1 MKVMYLK
8 YMQIVNYKN
17 VQNARFEFGKGANT
31 VIGENDSGKSN
42 AMTAMRIL
50 LDSDYYYN
58 TKRLKESDFS
68 DLLGDWRGHWIILSA
83 YFDEITE
90 TDKANE
96 VCAEISPEQENED
109 FLKSYIRCENKG
121 YGTVTLYI
129 RPNRKIRK
137 QLFEASGDR
146 ESFQKVR
153 ASIKISDYEF
163 VYRARSQEDFTNN
176 EVYKRIVGDFE
187 TGKYADPDNE
197 DSFVIGSSIDIL
209 NLWEH
214 VSIVFIDAL
223 RDVESEMHKPK
234 NPMRRIFETIQSQ
247 IDSSDIEGI
256 KNKIKDL
263 NESLAG
269 IKQISSIGMD
279 INSKLQDIV
288 GLVYSPEVF
297 VESSLKED
305 IDSIAR
311 FLSLNPT
318 DERDIDSLG
327 LGHLNILYIALKLV
341 EFEANRHHEILNIM
355 IVEEPEA
362 HIHTHIQ
369 KTLFDNLQLSKN
381 YTQVVMTTHSTH
393 ISEVSNIENVN
404 VMKRCKNGSLI
415 MRPTNGLNNFGEK
428 NLVGKNLSLTEC
440 LSRYLD
446 AKRSVLLFSKGV
458 ILVEGDAEE
467 IMIPA
472 LVKYGLGITL
482 DEIGIGLINVGSV
495 GFENIASIFDEER
508 IQKYCSI
515 VTDYDAT
522 VSGSSKSSEAAEKL
536 GKKRKEKLDTLY
548 KDNKWVDAFYAPHT
562 FEADFANIEENR
574 DIFKKLVKFAN
585 FKQQSTIES
594 YENDINGTESQR
606 YDAVMKLTE
615 RYKKGWMATIM
626 SGFLD
631 ATVGIPDYIINA
643 IAFASSEVMN
653 TQIEKKMLLT
663 VLERYKESREL
674 LQRLQA
680 CREECDFI
688 DIKTEFVKDYS
699 EDNLAKFFLYQDRI
713 SEKCGVI

>member
-1 MKVMYLK
+1 M
-8 YMQIVNYKN
+8 
-17 VQNARFEFGKGANT
+17 
-31 VIGENDSGKSN
+31 
-42 AMTAMRIL
+42 
-50 LDSDYYYN
+50 DSDYYYN

-214 VSIVFIDAL
+214 VSVVFIDAL

>member
-1 MKVMYLK
+1 MYLK
-8 YMQIVNYKN
+8 YIQIVNYKN
-17 VQNARFEFGKGANT
+17 IQNARFEFGKGANT
-31 VIGENDSGKSN
+31 IIGENDSGKSN

-68 DLLGDWRGHWIILSA
+68 DSIGDWRGHWIIISA
-83 YFDEITE
+83 YFDEITDV
-90 TDKANE
+90 DKVNE
-96 VCAEISPEQENED
+96 ICAEISPDQENEE
-109 FLKSYIRCENKG
+109 FLKSYIRCADKG

-137 QLFEASGDR
+137 QLFETSGDR
-146 ESFQKVR
+146 EKFQNVR
-153 ASIKISDYEF
+153 ASIQISDYEF
-163 VYRARSQEDFTNN
+163 AYRARSQEDFTNN
-176 EVYKRIVGDFE
+176 EVYKKIVGDFE
-187 TGKYADPDNE
+187 VGKYADPDNE
-197 DSFVIGSSIDIL
+197 DSFVLGSAIDIL

-214 VSIVFIDAL
+214 VSVVFINAL
-223 RDVESEMHKPK
+223 RDVESEMHKSK
-234 NPMRRIFETIQSQ
+234 NPMKRIFETIQSQ
-247 IDSSDIEGI
+247 IDSDDIDGI

-263 NESLAG
+263 NKSLSG
-269 IKQISSIGMD
+269 IKQIASIGTD

-288 GLVYSPEVF
+288 GLVYSPEVS

-311 FLSLNPT
+311 FLSLNPAG
-318 DERDIDSLG
+318 ERDIDSLG

-362 HIHTHIQ
+362 HVHTHIQ

-404 VMKRCKNGSLI
+404 VMKRSKNGSLI
-415 MRPTNGLNNFGEK
+415 MRPTNGLDIFGEK
-428 NLVGKNLSLTEC
+428 NLVGKNVSLTEC

-536 GKKRKEKLDTLY
+536 GKERKLY
-548 KDNKWVDAFYAPHT
+548 K
-562 FEADFANIEENR
+562 
-574 DIFKKLVKFAN
+574 
-585 FKQQSTIES
+585 
-594 YENDINGTESQR
+594 
-606 YDAVMKLTE
+606 
-615 RYKKGWMATIM
+615 
-626 SGFLD
+626 
-631 ATVGIPDYIINA
+631 
-643 IAFASSEVMN
+643 
-653 TQIEKKMLLT
+653 
-663 VLERYKESREL
+663 
-674 LQRLQA
+674 
-680 CREECDFI
+680 
-688 DIKTEFVKDYS
+688 
-699 EDNLAKFFLYQDRI
+699 
-713 SEKCGVI
+713 

>member
-1 MKVMYLK
+1 MTAMYLK

-17 VQNARFEFGKGANT
+17 IQNARFEFGKGANT
-31 VIGENDSGKSN
+31 VLGENDSGKSN

-68 DLLGDWRGHWIILSA
+68 DLIGEWRGHWIIISA

-90 TDKANE
+90 ADKANE

-146 ESFQKVR
+146 EKFQNVR
-153 ASIKISDYEF
+153 ASIQISDYEF
-163 VYRARSQEDFTNN
+163 TYKARSQEDFTNN

-187 TGKYADPDNE
+187 VGKYADPDNE
-197 DSFVIGSSIDIL
+197 DSFVLGSSIDIL

-214 VSIVFIDAL
+214 VSVVFIDAL

-234 NPMRRIFETIQSQ
+234 NPMRRIFETIQRQ
-247 IDSSDIEGI
+247 IDSADIDGI

-263 NESLAG
+263 NESLSG

-288 GLVYSPEVF
+288 GLVYSPEVS

-311 FLSLNPT
+311 FLSLNPA

-381 YTQVVMTTHSTH
+381 YTQVIMTTHSTH

-404 VMKRCKNGSLI
+404 VMKRSKNGSLI
-415 MRPTNGLNNFGEK
+415 MRPTNGLDLFGEK
-428 NLVGKNLSLTEC
+428 NLVGKKVSLTEC

-495 GFENIASIFDEER
+495 GFENIASIFAEER

-536 GKKRKEKLDTLY
+536 GKERKEKLDTLY
-548 KDNKWVDAFYAPHT
+548 KDNQWVEAFYAPHT
-562 FEADFANIEENR
+562 FEVDFANIDENKE
-574 DIFKKLVKFAN
+574 IFKKLIKLVD
-585 FKQQSTIES
+585 FKRESTIES

-631 ATVGIPDYIINA
+631 ATVGIPDYIISA
-643 IAFASSEVMN
+643 IAFASAEVMN

-663 VLERYKESREL
+663 VLKHYQESREL
-674 LQRLQA
+674 LQRLQV
-680 CREECDFI
+680 CSEECDFT
-688 DIKTEFVKDYS
+688 DIKAEFIKDYPK
-699 EDNLAKFFLYQDRI
+699 DNLAKFFLRQDRM
-713 SEKCGVI
+713 SENVE

>member
-1 MKVMYLK
+1 
-8 YMQIVNYKN
+8 
-17 VQNARFEFGKGANT
+17 
-31 VIGENDSGKSN
+31 
-42 AMTAMRIL
+42 
-50 LDSDYYYN
+50 
-58 TKRLKESDFS
+58 
-68 DLLGDWRGHWIILSA
+68 
-83 YFDEITE
+83 
-90 TDKANE
+90 
-96 VCAEISPEQENED
+96 
-109 FLKSYIRCENKG
+109 
-121 YGTVTLYI
+121 
-129 RPNRKIRK
+129 
-137 QLFEASGDR
+137 
-146 ESFQKVR
+146 
-153 ASIKISDYEF
+153 
-163 VYRARSQEDFTNN
+163 
-176 EVYKRIVGDFE
+176 
-187 TGKYADPDNE
+187 
-197 DSFVIGSSIDIL
+197 
-209 NLWEH
+209 
-214 VSIVFIDAL
+214 
-223 RDVESEMHKPK
+223 MHKPK

-247 IDSSDIEGI
+247 IDSADIDGI

-263 NESLAG
+263 NESLSG

-288 GLVYSPEVF
+288 GLVYSPEVS

-311 FLSLNPT
+311 FLSLNPA

-381 YTQVVMTTHSTH
+381 YTQVIMTTHSTH

-404 VMKRCKNGSLI
+404 VMKRSKNGSLI
-415 MRPTNGLNNFGEK
+415 MRPTNGLDLFGEK
-428 NLVGKNLSLTEC
+428 NLVGKKVSLTEC

-495 GFENIASIFDEER
+495 GFENIASIFAEER

-536 GKKRKEKLDTLY
+536 GKERKEKLDTLY
-548 KDNKWVDAFYAPHT
+548 KDNKWVEAFYAPHT
-562 FEADFANIEENR
+562 FEVDFANIDENKE
-574 DIFKKLVKFAN
+574 IFKKLIKLAD
-585 FKQQSTIES
+585 FKRESTIES

-631 ATVGIPDYIINA
+631 ATVGIPDYIISA
-643 IAFASSEVMN
+643 IAFASAEVMN

-663 VLERYKESREL
+663 VLKHYQESREL
-674 LQRLQA
+674 LQRLQV
-680 CREECDFI
+680 CSEECDFT
-688 DIKTEFVKDYS
+688 DIKAEFIKDYPK
-699 EDNLAKFFLYQDRI
+699 DNLAKFFLCQDRM
-713 SEKCGVI
+713 SENVE

>member
-1 MKVMYLK
+1 MYLK

-214 VSIVFIDAL
+214 VSVVFIDAL

-288 GLVYSPEVF
+288 GLVYSPEVS
-297 VESSLKED
+297 VESRLKED

-415 MRPTNGLNNFGEK
+415 MRPTNGLNSFGEK

-536 GKKRKEKLDTLY
+536 GKKRKEKLDILY

-562 FEADFANIEENR
+562 FETDFANIEENR

-626 SGFLD
+626 SGFID

-653 TQIEKKMLLT
+653 IQIEKKMLLT

-713 SEKCGVI
+713 SENVE

>member
-1 MKVMYLK
+1 MYLK
-8 YMQIVNYKN
+8 YIQIVNYKN
-17 VQNARFEFGKGANT
+17 IQNARFEFGKGANT
-31 VIGENDSGKSN
+31 IIGENDSGKSN

-68 DLLGDWRGHWIILSA
+68 DSIGDWRGHWIIISA
-83 YFDEITE
+83 YFDEITDV
-90 TDKANE
+90 DKVNE
-96 VCAEISPEQENED
+96 ICAEISPDQENEE
-109 FLKSYIRCENKG
+109 FLKSYIRCADKG

-137 QLFEASGDR
+137 QLFETSGDR
-146 ESFQKVR
+146 EKFQNVR
-153 ASIKISDYEF
+153 ASIQISDYEF
-163 VYRARSQEDFTNN
+163 AYRARSQEDFTNN
-176 EVYKRIVGDFE
+176 EVYKKIVGDFE
-187 TGKYADPDNE
+187 VGKYADPDNE
-197 DSFVIGSSIDIL
+197 DSFVLGSAIDIL

-214 VSIVFIDAL
+214 VSVVFINAL
-223 RDVESEMHKPK
+223 RDVESEMHKSK
-234 NPMRRIFETIQSQ
+234 NPMKRIFETIQSQ
-247 IDSSDIEGI
+247 IDSDDIDGI

-263 NESLAG
+263 NKSLSG
-269 IKQISSIGMD
+269 IKQIASIGTD

-288 GLVYSPEVF
+288 GLVYSPEVS

-311 FLSLNPT
+311 FLSLNPAG
-318 DERDIDSLG
+318 ERDIDSLG

-362 HIHTHIQ
+362 HVHTHIQ

-404 VMKRCKNGSLI
+404 VMKRSKNGSLI
-415 MRPTNGLNNFGEK
+415 MRPTNGLDIFGEK
-428 NLVGKNLSLTEC
+428 NLVGKNVSLTEC

-522 VSGSSKSSEAAEKL
+522 VSGSSKSSEATEKL
-536 GKKRKEKLDTLY
+536 GKERKKKLDTLY
-548 KDNKWVDAFYAPHT
+548 KDNKWVEAFYAPHT
-562 FEADFANIEENR
+562 FEVDFANIDENK
-574 DIFKKLVKFAN
+574 DIFKKLVKLAD
-585 FKQQSTIES
+585 FKRESTIES

-615 RYKKGWMATIM
+615 RYKKGWMAIIM

-631 ATVGIPDYIINA
+631 ATVGIPDYIISA
-643 IAFASSEVMN
+643 IAFASAEVMN

-663 VLERYKESREL
+663 VLDHYQEAKAL
-674 LQRLQA
+674 LQRLQV
-680 CREECDFI
+680 CSGECDFT
-688 DIKTEFVKDYS
+688 DIKAEFIKDYPK
-699 EDNLAKFFLYQDRI
+699 DNLAKFFLYQDRM
-713 SEKCGVI
+713 SENVE

>member
-1 MKVMYLK
+1 MYLK